1 MHSSI
6 DVPKA
11 KQLCEAFAKMED
23 HSSKIT
29 KLCKASLLSAELMVL
44 YEYHRVLQFIHS
56 ICLKILRLPRNAS
69 EHVVFSSMFTSKR
82 ALCHSRVAF
91 FDISLPKSG
100 PNLRCLWRLTWRCAS
115 RHIGA
120 QFSISHLTKWL
131 GARCFSEPT
140 FRPPEPQIIG
150 KNRVFG
156 GFSTFRTPSRLW
168 LLAALLLHLSIGRK
182 FAF

>member
-1 MHSSI
+1 M
-6 DVPKA
+6 
-11 KQLCEAFAKMED
+11 
-23 HSSKIT
+23 
-29 KLCKASLLSAELMVL
+29 LSAELMVL

-56 ICLKILRLPRNAS
+56 ICLRILRLPRNAS

-100 PNLRCLWRLTWRCAS
+100 PNPRCLWPLTWRCAS

-131 GARCFSEPT
+131 GARRFSEP
-140 FRPPEPQIIG
+140 FDLRSHKSLG
-150 KNRVFG
+150 KAEC
-156 GFSTFRTPSRLW
+156 
-168 LLAALLLHLSIGRK
+168 LAAFLLFGLHLVSGCSRHCCCICP
-182 FAF
+182 